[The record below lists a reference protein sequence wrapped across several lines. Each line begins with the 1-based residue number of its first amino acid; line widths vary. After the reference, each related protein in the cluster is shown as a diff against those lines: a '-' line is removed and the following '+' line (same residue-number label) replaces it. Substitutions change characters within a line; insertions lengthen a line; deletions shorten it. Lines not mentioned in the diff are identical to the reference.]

1 MSEKSFA
8 VASVSVA
15 IVWGTFFY
23 PPMPHRAHRTDAN
36 LPVASGVSV
45 ESLRAAKAPLLP
57 AKAHLTPVA
66 LITPQPGSG
75 LSNDCAFSSGRSA
88 AGCAP
93 SHKLASE

>member
-23 PPMPHRAHRTDAN
+23 PPMPHKAQRTDAN
-36 LPVASGVSV
+36 LPVSSGVSV
-45 ESLRAAKAPLLP
+45 DTLRAAKAPLQP
-57 AKAHLTPVA
+57 GKAHLTPVA
-66 LITPQPGSG
+66 LNTPQPGSG
-75 LSNDCAFSSGRSA
+75 LSNECAFSGGRSA

-93 SHKLASE
+93 MHKLASE

>member
-23 PPMPHRAHRTDAN
+23 PPMPHKVDRADAN
-36 LPVASGVSV
+36 TPVSSSVSV
-45 ESLRAAKAPLLP
+45 DSLRAAKAPLRP
-57 AKAHLTPVA
+57 ANLHLGPVA
-66 LITPQPGSG
+66 LNTALPADGSG
-75 LSNDCAFSSGRSA
+75 RDCAFSSGGSA

-93 SHKLASE
+93 LHKLASD